1 MNMFA
6 SCKMLTLVTCGGKII
21 LSSPVI
27 FSSQTSSQPCSILT
41 LFTTKTFSATNVF
54 SLSSSVLMSCSSWS
68 SGPSV
73 TSWARV
79 IRVWQS
85 NYQIM
90 RGFWRCYNSWSLPCS
105 YQLHL
110 SFSTGRI
117 WKDSR
122 FYYSNRKPFIRQN
135 YSSKKARSSSKIYSD
150 NAIQNIWLS

>member
-6 SCKMLTLVTCGGKII
+6 RCKMLTLVTCGGKII

-135 YSSKKARSSSKIYSD
+135 YSSKKARSS
-150 NAIQNIWLS
+150 IQNLF